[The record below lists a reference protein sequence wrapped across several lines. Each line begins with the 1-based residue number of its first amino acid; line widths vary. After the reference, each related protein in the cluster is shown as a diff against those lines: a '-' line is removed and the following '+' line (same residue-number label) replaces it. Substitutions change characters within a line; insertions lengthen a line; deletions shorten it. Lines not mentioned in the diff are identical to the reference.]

1 MIEIEN
7 VSKRY
12 NGLPAVKNV
21 SMTIRAHEFVTI
33 VGMSGSG
40 KTTLLR
46 MINRL
51 VEVDEG
57 TIKIDGVDNRDVSGP
72 QLRRSIGYAI
82 QQHGLFPHRSVAE
95 NIGTVPRLLGWTLE
109 KTGERV
115 DELLSLFQLDP
126 AIYRDRYPHE
136 LSGGQQQRV
145 GVARALAARPNILLM
160 DEPFGALDP
169 VIRTK
174 AREDLQEIQQQLGT
188 TIVMVTHDME
198 EALALGN
205 RIAIMDG
212 GELVQFAE
220 PADVLRN
227 PASEFVESLVGKGE
241 KPFRLLAFASVEDL
255 IEPGEASGSP
265 ISGQLSLRDALVE
278 FVTQGKTSL
287 PVKDENARIIG
298 QITLDSLVRNGS
310 GTP

>member
-51 VEVDEG
+51 VEVNEG

-72 QLRRSIGYAI
+72 QLRRSSGYAI

-95 NIGTVPRLLGWTLE
+95 NIATVPRLLGWTVE

-174 AREDLQEIQQQLGT
+174 AREDLQELQQQLGT
-188 TIVMVTHDME
+188 TIVM
-198 EALALGN
+198 
-205 RIAIMDG
+205 
-212 GELVQFAE
+212 
-220 PADVLRN
+220 
-227 PASEFVESLVGKGE
+227 
-241 KPFRLLAFASVEDL
+241 
-255 IEPGEASGSP
+255 
-265 ISGQLSLRDALVE
+265 
-278 FVTQGKTSL
+278 
-287 PVKDENARIIG
+287 
-298 QITLDSLVRNGS
+298 
-310 GTP
+310 

>member
-12 NGLPAVKNV
+12 NGLPAVNNV

-95 NIGTVPRLLGWTLE
+95 NIGTVPRLLGWTTE
-109 KTGERV
+109 KVGERV

-169 VIRTK
+169 VIRNK
-174 AREDLQEIQQQLGT
+174 AREDLQKIQQQLGT

-198 EALALGN
+198 EALALGH

-212 GELVQFAE
+212 GELVQFAK

-255 IEPGEASGSP
+255 IEPGVASGSP
-265 ISGQLSLRDALVE
+265 ISGQLSLRDALAE

-287 PVKDENARIIG
+287 PVKDENARIVG

>member
-95 NIGTVPRLLGWTLE
+95 NIGTVPGLLGWTVE

-169 VIRTK
+169 VIRNK
-174 AREDLQEIQQQLGT
+174 AREDLQKIQQQLGT

-212 GELVQFAE
+212 GELVQFAK

>member
-12 NGLPAVKNV
+12 NGLPAVNNV

-95 NIGTVPRLLGWTLE
+95 NIGTVPRLLGWTTE
-109 KTGERV
+109 KVGERV

-169 VIRTK
+169 VIRNK
-174 AREDLQEIQQQLGT
+174 AREDLQKIQQQLGT

-198 EALALGN
+198 EALALGH

-212 GELVQFAE
+212 GELVQFAK

-265 ISGQLSLRDALVE
+265 ISGQLSLRDALAE
-278 FVTQGKTSL
+278 FVAQGKTSL
-287 PVKDENARIIG
+287 PVKDENARIVG

>member
-174 AREDLQEIQQQLGT
+174 AREDLQKIQQQLGT

>member
-12 NGLPAVKNV
+12 NGLPAVNNV

-95 NIGTVPRLLGWTLE
+95 NIGTVPGLLGWTVE

-160 DEPFGALDP
+160 DEPFGALDL

-174 AREDLQEIQQQLGT
+174 AREDLQKIQQQLGT

-198 EALALGN
+198 EALALGH

-212 GELVQFAE
+212 GELVQFAK

-265 ISGQLSLRDALVE
+265 ISGQLSLRDALAE
-278 FVTQGKTSL
+278 FVAQGKTSL
-287 PVKDENARIIG
+287 PVKDENARIVG